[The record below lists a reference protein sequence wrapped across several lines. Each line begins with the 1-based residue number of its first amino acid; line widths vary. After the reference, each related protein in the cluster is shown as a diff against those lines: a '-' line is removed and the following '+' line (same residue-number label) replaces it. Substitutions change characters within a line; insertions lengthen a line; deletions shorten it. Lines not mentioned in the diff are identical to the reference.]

1 MVNVITSVAVCC
13 AWLSATGLARA
24 QGTAEVSGIVTDAA
38 THLPIEGALINVGP
52 AVIRTDSSGAY
63 ELHLAP
69 GRAFIS
75 ASRGGYRNSERSA
88 LELSEGG
95 TLRRDFELRPWP
107 RVAGTITDADTGQPV
122 KGCLVFAMRR
132 ISALGELWYA
142 SAGIPTA
149 DARYGTFETVG
160 LEPGEYIL
168 EIDDCAWS
176 YYPGVSHIEMAAPIA
191 VTDAGIRGLNIKLK
205 RSNARRI
212 SGVAERGAVDVRL
225 VRHVE
230 DVAQTLVQVRADASG
245 HFEFPSVPVGEFY
258 LVTSAG
264 AHQVVEVTDRDL
276 TDIQLRARPAL
287 PPLRATMFRD
297 GTEVPAQAELVPV
310 FDREPGPMW
319 PKLNAL
325 PPGLAVAS
333 ILANNIALPNGS
345 IMIDGAVPQ
354 LTFVVTSKTGLITG
368 TIAAKGAVVVVA
380 IAEPFSQYLDQYAM
394 PRTNPV
400 FNGGESGEFSF
411 PNLAPGRYRVFA
423 LTGDEVILVRNEAFL
438 RKKASLAESV
448 DVTAG
453 ATAHVELK

>member
-1 MVNVITSVAVCC
+1 
-13 AWLSATGLARA
+13 
-24 QGTAEVSGIVTDAA
+24 
-38 THLPIEGALINVGP
+38 
-52 AVIRTDSSGAY
+52 
-63 ELHLAP
+63 
-69 GRAFIS
+69 
-75 ASRGGYRNSERSA
+75 
-88 LELSEGG
+88 
-95 TLRRDFELRPWP
+95 
-107 RVAGTITDADTGQPV
+107 
-122 KGCLVFAMRR
+122 
-132 ISALGELWYA
+132 
-142 SAGIPTA
+142 
-149 DARYGTFETVG
+149 
-160 LEPGEYIL
+160 
-168 EIDDCAWS
+168 
-176 YYPGVSHIEMAAPIA
+176 
-191 VTDAGIRGLNIKLK
+191 
-205 RSNARRI
+205 
-212 SGVAERGAVDVRL
+212 
-225 VRHVE
+225 
-230 DVAQTLVQVRADASG
+230 
-245 HFEFPSVPVGEFY
+245 
-258 LVTSAG
+258 
-264 AHQVVEVTDRDL
+264 
-276 TDIQLRARPAL
+276 
-287 PPLRATMFRD
+287 
-297 GTEVPAQAELVPV
+297 
-310 FDREPGPMW
+310 MW